1 LIFSDWLSISI
12 VCLIGAMSP
21 GPSLLIVSYQ
31 TTSFGLKNGIVFS
44 FSHGLGIFL
53 YAFVTAIG
61 IGLLITKSPILYN
74 GIQIV
79 GIVFLIYLSFQMLTF
94 KMEPPALENKKE
106 IYKNPFLVGITAS
119 IVNPKII
126 LFFTSIF
133 SQFIKPEMIFIEKIY
148 IAFLAS
154 IIDIT
159 WYILVSFF
167 IQHSLSKYIK
177 NNISVFMK
185 IIGLILA
192 LTTIILMKNLL

>member
-1 LIFSDWLSISI
+1 
-12 VCLIGAMSP
+12 MSP

-31 TTSFGLKNGIVFS
+31 TTSFGLKNGIIFS
-44 FSHGLGIFL
+44 FAHGIGIFL

-79 GIVFLIYLSFQMLTF
+79 GIIFLIYLSFQMLTF
-94 KMEPPALENKKE
+94 KLEPPVLKNRSE

-119 IVNPKII
+119 VVNPKII

-154 IIDIT
+154 IIDII
-159 WYILVSFF
+159 WYILVSVF

-177 NNISVFMK
+177 KNILVFMK
-185 IIGLILA
+185 FIGLILA
-192 LTTIILMKNLL
+192 LTIIILLKNLL

>member
-44 FSHGLGIFL
+44 FSHGLGIFV
-53 YAFVTAIG
+53 YAFVTALG

-94 KMEPPALENKKE
+94 KMEKSALKNKTE

-159 WYILVSFF
+159 WYILVSVF

-177 NNISVFMK
+177 NNISIFMK

-192 LTTIILMKNLL
+192 FTTIILIKNLL

>member
-1 LIFSDWLSISI
+1 
-12 VCLIGAMSP
+12 MSP

-31 TTSFGLKNGIVFS
+31 TTSFGLKDGIMSS
-44 FSHGLGIFL
+44 FAHGIGIFL

-79 GIVFLIYLSFQMLTF
+79 GIIFLIYLSFQMLTF
-94 KMEPPALENKKE
+94 KSEPPVLKNKTE
-106 IYKNPFLVGITAS
+106 IYKNPFLVGVTAS

-154 IIDIT
+154 IIDII
-159 WYILVSFF
+159 WYILVSVF

-177 NNISVFMK
+177 NNISVFVK
-185 IIGLILA
+185 VIGLILA
-192 LTTIILMKNLL
+192 LTTIFFIKNLL

>member
-1 LIFSDWLSISI
+1 
-12 VCLIGAMSP
+12 MSP

-31 TTSFGLKNGIVFS
+31 TTSFGLKNGIIFS
-44 FSHGLGIFL
+44 FAHGIGIFL

-61 IGLLITKSPILYN
+61 IGLLIISPILYN

-94 KMEPPALENKKE
+94 KMENSVLKNKTE
-106 IYKNPFLVGITAS
+106 IYKNPFLVGVTAS

-126 LFFTSIF
+126 LFFTSVF

-154 IIDIT
+154 LIDVT
-159 WYILVSFF
+159 WYILVSVF
-167 IQHSLSKYIK
+167 IQHSLSKFIK
-177 NNISVFMK
+177 KNISIFTK
-185 IIGLILA
+185 LIGLILA
-192 LTTIILMKNLL
+192 LTTIILIKNLL

>member
-1 LIFSDWLSISI
+1 
-12 VCLIGAMSP
+12 MSP

-31 TTSFGLKNGIVFS
+31 TTSFGLKNGIIFS
-44 FSHGLGIFL
+44 VAHGIGIFL
-53 YAFVTAIG
+53 YAFVTSIG
-61 IGLLITKSPILYN
+61 IGLLITKSPILIN

-79 GIVFLIYLSFQMLTF
+79 GIIFLIYLSFQMFNF
-94 KMEPPALENKKE
+94 KLEPQVLKNKTE

-119 IVNPKII
+119 ILNPKIV
-126 LFFTSIF
+126 LFFSSIF
-133 SQFIKPEMIFIEKIY
+133 SQFIKPEVIFIEKIY

-159 WYILVSFF
+159 WYILVSVF

-185 IIGLILA
+185 MIGLILA
-192 LTTIILMKNLL
+192 LTTIILIKNLL

>member
-1 LIFSDWLSISI
+1 
-12 VCLIGAMSP
+12 MSP

-31 TTSFGLKNGIVFS
+31 TTSFGLKNGIIFS
-44 FSHGLGIFL
+44 FAHGIGIFL

-61 IGLLITKSPILYN
+61 IGLLVIKSPILYI

-94 KMEPPALENKKE
+94 K
-106 IYKNPFLVGITAS
+106 

-154 IIDIT
+154 LIDVT
-159 WYILVSFF
+159 WYILVSVF
-167 IQHSLSKYIK
+167 IQHSLSKFIK
-177 NNISVFMK
+177 KNISIFIK
-185 IIGLILA
+185 LIGLILA
-192 LTTIILMKNLL
+192 LTTIILIKNLL

>member
-1 LIFSDWLSISI
+1 
-12 VCLIGAMSP
+12 MSP

-61 IGLLITKSPILYN
+61 IGLLITKSPTLYN

-79 GIVFLIYLSFQMLTF
+79 GIIFLIYLSIQMLTF
-94 KMEPPALENKKE
+94 KMEPPGLKNKNE

-159 WYILVSFF
+159 WYILVSVF

-185 IIGLILA
+185 IIGLILT
-192 LTTIILMKNLL
+192 LTTIILIKNLL